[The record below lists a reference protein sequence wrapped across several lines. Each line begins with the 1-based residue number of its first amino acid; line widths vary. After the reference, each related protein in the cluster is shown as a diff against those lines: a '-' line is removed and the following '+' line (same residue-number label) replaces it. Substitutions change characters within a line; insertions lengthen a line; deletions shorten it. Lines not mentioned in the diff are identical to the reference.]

1 MLYLIRHGQT
11 ELNWAGR
18 LQGSLDSPLTDRGQE
33 QAHAV
38 GEKLKTEIGTQS
50 VTLWVSPLG
59 RAQQTAGII
68 QEYIKPSDIQTDT
81 RLAEISLGDWEG
93 MRMED
98 IEFTHP
104 GILDGSDRFD
114 WAYRAPGGETREAFL
129 ARLKDW
135 LNDVEQADTVA
146 IAVSHGWSGM
156 GLRSLYTGQ
165 PFAEVSARGDS
176 HEAAF
181 EFSEGKLREF

>member
-1 MLYLIRHGQT
+1 M
-11 ELNWAGR
+11 
-18 LQGSLDSPLTDRGQE
+18 
-33 QAHAV
+33 
-38 GEKLKTEIGTQS
+38 
-50 VTLWVSPLG
+50 TLWVSPLG

-93 MRMED
+93 MTMED

-129 ARLKDW
+129 SRLKDW
-135 LNDVEQADTVA
+135 LNNIEQADTVA
-146 IAVSHGWSGM
+146 IAVSHGRSGM

-176 HEAAF
+176 HEAVF
-181 EFSEGKLREF
+181 EFSDGKLREF